1 MAGLVVAAPYY
12 NTTARLWDVVAPAL
26 ASMVPAGALQ
36 GIQLCPAGVIRLI
49 EPLRGNEFVKGLDLF
64 SLPEPLVSGVRYGA
78 AHPGISIDGPFPDV
92 MNTSFLIAV
101 RTAIRVPVS
110 GPDEDL
116 GLPDTP
122 NPVCGAPCGYDPV
135 TRTRFWGFAASTIML
150 NAVGRVHTSHTT
162 PAEASPLEALAADG
176 YEFELFAPPVNGQ
189 VEGTVIASS
198 GGDAGVRLRQPVE
211 VAIPIVDVQW
221 FLRLAP
227 PSGSWMP
234 SWFGGVVAAV
244 VVLSA
249 AAGMLLFAVLAS
261 RQRNRMLLR
270 MLLPR
275 ELLDG
280 LKAQDALQHAREVDG
295 ADTPADVLSGV
306 LSSLLLGEAP
316 DLRDVVLLRTVL
328 HQGRDVYRPF
338 NLGGKLKAANLDSDV
353 AGALLKQLGAVG
365 DGSGGAADPWA
376 HPGPGFALEVQPR
389 RGSASSQFSLSLA
402 TSTQDFHTSAPTSAR
417 FTTGQPGKELTALQR
432 ALMFVLSDCAAPQ
445 PAALLLE
452 PPTADVSRHG
462 KASMAGAWEG
472 PRTTDT
478 APQQPTYGLESTSGT
493 DVRAESMMGMGI
505 TSGVTPSAAVELL
518 PGGDGLSTTADD
530 CGDEYETTSSVGGS
544 TVAGTQTPG
553 GLRLG
558 TGVGARLVCPPR
570 AASGTGMGAAT
581 LPASGNVLLLT
592 GAGAGSG
599 QGSTAVPSSPRRLL
613 TSGRRG
619 VPGVTSPAVPDTDG
633 LGGSTSRV
641 PSAGIAR
648 SIAGAAGGARCIL
661 HFDSQKNSEV
671 WEGLANGAPQPQPQP
686 GAASLAPLPA
696 PAPPPPLIDQVE
708 SLLAVAASP
717 GQWQFNMFQLAEASG
732 GHALSTLGFFLC
744 VKEGLVS
751 RFGLK
756 PTTLARLL
764 RTLEAGYTDNPYHN
778 ATHAADVLRSLH
790 VLLMGTRLT
799 DHYLDPLGLLAA
811 YMAAIVHDLGH
822 PGLTGDFLVATSA
835 PLALRYND
843 NSPLESHHASAAF
856 TLLAERPEL
865 DALAP
870 LSKEQRSAL
879 RKMVIDL
886 VLGTDM
892 KQHFAMIAQY
902 KAVRRPMKEGEST
915 SRGMS
920 PSERNTGGGGAA
932 DAAADAP
939 AGNGAAALTGPLPLD
954 ETERLLSLQM
964 CLKAAD
970 LGHLGSELE
979 VHKRWLA
986 ALEEEF
992 FLQGDREKALGLP
1005 ISPLFDRSKQGA
1017 SKSQVG
1023 FFDFVALPLIRTL
1036 GEAFPG
1042 ARPIQACFEA
1052 NYAHWKEVQEAQQ
1065 AGSGQPSAVPLPKVS
1080 ASKQTSGEPVMPV
1093 PVVVIE
1099 AHD

>member
-1 MAGLVVAAPYY
+1 MPSPLSQRRASFVASVKEHFEEHARSLAQGVASWYGVQLSTAIAPTKALAALVVAAPHY
-12 NTTARLWDVVAPAL
+12 NTTARLWEIVAPAL
-26 ASMVPAGALQ
+26 AAMAPHGALQ
-36 GIQLCPAGVIRLI
+36 NIQLNPAGVIRHM
-49 EPLRGNEFVKGLDLF
+49 EPLRGNEFLMGADAF
-64 SLPEPLVSGVRYGA
+64 SLPEPVASSVLYSA
-78 AHPGISIDGPFPDV
+78 AHPGISIAGPFVDFAPTPK
-92 MNTSFLIAV
+92 NTSFYIVV

-110 GPDEDL
+110 GPEDDF

-122 NPVCGAPCGYDPV
+122 NPVCGAPCGYDAA
-135 TRTRFWGFAASTIML
+135 TRTRFWGFAVSVILL
-150 NAVGRVHTSHTT
+150 NAVGRVYTSDGATG
-162 PAEASPLEALAADG
+162 EASPLETFAADG
-176 YEFELFAPPVNGQ
+176 YDFELFAPPANGR
-189 VEGTVIASS
+189 VEGTVLASS
-198 GGDAGVRLRQPVE
+198 GGGAGMRLRHPVE
-211 VAIPIVDVQW
+211 VAIPVLNVEW

-227 PSGSWMP
+227 QSGSWMP
-234 SWFGGVVAAV
+234 AWFGGVVAAV
-244 VVLSA
+244 VIVSA
-249 AAGMLLFAVLAS
+249 AAAMLLFALLAS

-306 LSSLLLGEAP
+306 LSCLLLGEAP

-353 AGALLKQLGAVG
+353 AGALLKQLGAP
-365 DGSGGAADPWA
+365 A
-376 HPGPGFALEVQPR
+376 
-389 RGSASSQFSLSLA
+389 
-402 TSTQDFHTSAPTSAR
+402 
-417 FTTGQPGKELTALQR
+417 PGKERTALQR
-432 ALMFVLSDCAAPQ
+432 ALLFVLSDSAAPQ

-452 PPTADVSRHG
+452 LPTADVSTHG
-462 KASMAGAWEG
+462 KASMAGGWEG
-472 PRTTDT
+472 PRMTGT
-478 APQQPTYGLESTSGT
+478 ATQQPTSRPKSTPGT
-493 DVRAESMMGMGI
+493 DDVRAESTLGMGL
-505 TSGVTPSAAVELL
+505 TSGVGTPSAPVEHVT
-518 PGGDGLSTTADD
+518 GVDGLSTAADD
-530 CGDEYETTSSVGGS
+530 CGDEYETASSVGGS

-558 TGVGARLVCPPR
+558 RGMGSRLLCPART
-570 AASGTGMGAAT
+570 ANGTGMGAAT
-581 LPASGNVLLLT
+581 SVTSGSVLLPT
-592 GAGAGSG
+592 AVAGAGSG
-599 QGSTAVPSSPRRLL
+599 QGATLVPSSPRRLP

-619 VPGVTSPAVPDTDG
+619 VLPGLTSPAALDATDG
-633 LGGSTSRV
+633 LGGSTGRV
-641 PSAGIAR
+641 STTGIAR
-648 SIAGAAGGARCIL
+648 SMAGAAGGASCVLRT
-661 HFDSQKNSEV
+661 DSQQNSEAG
-671 WEGLANGAPQPQPQP
+671 EGLANGAPQPQPQP
-686 GAASLAPLPA
+686 GAASLSPLTL
-696 PAPPPPLIDQVE
+696 PAPPPPVIDQVE
-708 SLLAVAASP
+708 ALLAVAASP
-717 GQWQFNMFQLAEASG
+717 GQWQFDMFQLAEASG

-790 VLLMGTRLT
+790 VLLMGARLT

-811 YMAAIVHDLGH
+811 YMAAMVHDLGH

-843 NSPLESHHASAAF
+843 KSPLESHHASAAF
-856 TLLAERPEL
+856 TLIAERPEL

-879 RKMVIDL
+879 RKLVIDL

-902 KAVRRPMKEGEST
+902 KAVRRPMMEGEST
-915 SRGMS
+915 SRGIS
-920 PSERNTGGGGAA
+920 PSERNTGGGRAP

-939 AGNGAAALTGPLPLD
+939 AGNGPTGPAPLD
-954 ETERLLSLQM
+954 EAERLLTLQM

-1023 FFDFVALPLIRTL
+1023 FYDFVALPLIRTL

-1052 NYAHWKEVQEAQQ
+1052 NYAHWKEVQEGQQ

-1080 ASKQTSGEPVMPV
+1080 ASKRASEEPVVPV

>member
-1 MAGLVVAAPYY
+1 MAGLVVAAPRY
-12 NTTARLWDVVAPAL
+12 NTTAQIWDIVAPAL
-26 ASMVPAGALQ
+26 VAMAPDGVLQ
-36 GIQLCPAGVIRLI
+36 GIQLSPAGVIRLI
-49 EPLRGNEFVKGLDLF
+49 EPLRGNEFLMGADLF
-64 SLPEPLVSGVRYGA
+64 SLPEPISSSVRYGA
-78 AHPGISIDGPFPDV
+78 SQPGISVDGPFADFAPTPT
-92 MNTSFLIAV
+92 NTAYVIVV

-110 GPDEDL
+110 GPDDDL

-135 TRTRFWGFAASTIML
+135 TRTRFWGFAASTILL
-150 NAVGRVHTSHTT
+150 NAIGRVHTSDGTSG
-162 PAEASPLEALAADG
+162 EASPLETFAADG
-176 YEFELFAPPVNGQ
+176 YNFELFAPPSNGR

-198 GGDAGVRLRQPVE
+198 GGGAGMRLRQPVE
-211 VAIPIVDVQW
+211 VAIPILNLKWV
-221 FLRLAP
+221 LRLAP
-227 PSGSWMP
+227 QSGSWMP
-234 SWFGGVVAAV
+234 SWLGGVVAAV
-244 VVLSA
+244 VIASA
-249 AAGMLLFAVLAS
+249 AAGLLLFALLAS

-365 DGSGGAADPWA
+365 DGSGGAADEWA
-376 HPGPGFALEVQPR
+376 HPGPGFDLEVQPR
-389 RGSASSQFSLSLA
+389 QGSATSQFSLSLA

-432 ALMFVLSDCAAPQ
+432 ALMFVLSDSAAPQ

-452 PPTADVSRHG
+452 PPTADVCRHG
-462 KASMAGAWEG
+462 KASMAGTWEG
-472 PRTTDT
+472 ARTTDT
-478 APQQPTYGLESTSGT
+478 TAQQQAIYRRESSSAA
-493 DVRAESMMGMGI
+493 DVRAESIIGMGI
-505 TSGVTPSAAVELL
+505 SRAATGGGGALSAAREHVPE
-518 PGGDGLSTTADD
+518 GDGLSTAAND
-530 CGDEYETTSSVGGS
+530 CGEDYETASGVGGS
-544 TVAGTQTPG
+544 TLAGAQIPG

-558 TGVGARLVCPPR
+558 TGVGARLLCPPR
-570 AASGTGMGAAT
+570 AASGTGMG
-581 LPASGNVLLLT
+581 
-592 GAGAGSG
+592 
-599 QGSTAVPSSPRRLL
+599 
-613 TSGRRG
+613 
-619 VPGVTSPAVPDTDG
+619 
-633 LGGSTSRV
+633 
-641 PSAGIAR
+641 
-648 SIAGAAGGARCIL
+648 
-661 HFDSQKNSEV
+661 
-671 WEGLANGAPQPQPQP
+671 PQP

-696 PAPPPPLIDQVE
+696 PAPPLPIIDQVE

-764 RTLEAGYTDNPYHN
+764 RTLEAGYTNNPYHN

-790 VLLMGTRLT
+790 VLLMGARLT

-843 NSPLESHHASAAF
+843 KSPLESHHASAAF

-870 LSKEQRSAL
+870 LSKEQWSAL

-892 KQHFAMIAQY
+892 KQHFATIAQY

-915 SRGMS
+915 SRGMN
-920 PSERNTGGGGAA
+920 PSERNTGGGGAPS
-932 DAAADAP
+932 AAADAP

-1023 FFDFVALPLIRTL
+1023 FYDFVALPLIRTL
-1036 GEAFPG
+1036 GEDFPG

-1065 AGSGQPSAVPLPKVS
+1065 AGSAQPSAVTLPKIP
-1080 ASKQTSGEPVMPV
+1080 ASKRASEEHIMPI
-1093 PVVVIE
+1093 VVIE

>member
-1 MAGLVVAAPYY
+1 MA
-12 NTTARLWDVVAPAL
+12 
-26 ASMVPAGALQ
+26 PAGALQ
-36 GIQLCPAGVIRLI
+36 NIQLNPAGVIRLV
-49 EPLRGNEFVKGLDLF
+49 EPYRGNEFLMGADLF
-64 SLPEPLVSGVRYGA
+64 TLPEPIASSARYGA
-78 AHPGISIDGPFPDV
+78 AHPGISVDGPFADFSPTPQ
-92 MNTSFLIAV
+92 NTSYAIVV

-122 NPVCGAPCGYDPV
+122 NPICGAPCGYDAA
-135 TRTRFWGFAASTIML
+135 TRTRFWGFAASVILL
-150 NAVGRVHTSHTT
+150 NAVGRVHTSDGAA
-162 PAEASPLEALAADG
+162 AEASPLETFATDG
-176 YEFELFAPPVNGQ
+176 YDFELFAPPVNGR
-189 VEGTVIASS
+189 VEGTVIAST
-198 GGDAGVRLRQPVE
+198 GGRAGVRLRQPVE
-211 VAIPIVDVQW
+211 VAIPVLDNVKW
-221 FLRLAP
+221 YLRLAP
-227 PSGSWMP
+227 QSGSWMP
-234 SWFGGVVAAV
+234 AWFGGVVAAV
-244 VVLSA
+244 VIVSA
-249 AAGMLLFAVLAS
+249 AAGMLLFALLAS

-306 LSSLLLGEAP
+306 LSCLLLGEAP

-353 AGALLKQLGAVG
+353 EGALLKQLGAVG
-365 DGSGGAADPWA
+365 DGSGGAADQWA
-376 HPGPGFALEVQPR
+376 HPGPGFPLEVQPR

-402 TSTQDFHTSAPTSAR
+402 TSTQDFHTSAPTSAAR
-417 FTTGQPGKELTALQR
+417 FTTGQPGNERTALQR
-432 ALMFVLSDCAAPQ
+432 ALLFVLSDSAAPPQ

-462 KASMAGAWEG
+462 KASMAGTWEG

-478 APQQPTYGLESTSGT
+478 AMTRLPTKPTYGLESTPGT
-493 DVRAESMMGMGI
+493 DVRAEPTLGMGI
-505 TSGVTPSAAVELL
+505 TSGVGTPSAPVEHV
-518 PGGDGLSTTADD
+518 PGGDGLSTAADD
-530 CGDEYETTSSVGGS
+530 CGDDETAGAMGGS
-544 TVAGTQTPG
+544 TLAGGAPTPGG

-558 TGVGARLVCPPR
+558 TGMGSRLLCPLP
-570 AASGTGMGAAT
+570 AASGAGMGAAAT
-581 LPASGNVLLLT
+581 LPASGGALLLT
-592 GAGAGSG
+592 VAAGAGSG
-599 QGSTAVPSSPRRLL
+599 QGSTAVPSSPRCLP

-619 VPGVTSPAVPDTDG
+619 VPGLTSPAAQDADG
-633 LGGSTSRV
+633 LGGPTAGRVST
-641 PSAGIAR
+641 AGIAR
-648 SIAGAAGGARCIL
+648 SMAGAAGGASCTLRI
-661 HFDSQKNSEV
+661 DSQKSSEA
-671 WEGLANGAPQPQPQP
+671 WDGLANGAPQPQPQP
-686 GAASLAPLPA
+686 GAASLAQLTL
-696 PAPPPPLIDQVE
+696 PAPPPPVIDQVE
-708 SLLAVAASP
+708 SLLSVAASP
-717 GQWQFNMFQLAEASG
+717 GQWQFDMFQLAEATG

-778 ATHAADVLRSLH
+778 STHAADVLRSLH
-790 VLLMGTRLT
+790 VMLMGARLT

-843 NSPLESHHASAAF
+843 RSPLESHHASAAF
-856 TLLAERPEL
+856 TLMAERPEL
-865 DALAP
+865 DVLAP
-870 LSKEQRSAL
+870 LSKDQRSAL

-902 KAVRRPMKEGEST
+902 KAVRRPMMEGEST
-915 SRGMS
+915 SRAMS
-920 PSERNTGGGGAA
+920 PSERPTAGGGGAP

-939 AGNGAAALTGPLPLD
+939 AGNGGTALTGPLPLD
-954 ETERLLSLQM
+954 EVERLLTLQM

-1052 NYAHWKEVQEAQQ
+1052 NYAHWKEVQDGQQ
-1065 AGSGQPSAVPLPKVS
+1065 AGSTQPLAVPVPKVS
-1080 ASKQTSGEPVMPV
+1080 ASKRASSEEPVMPV

-1099 AHD
+1099 ARD

>member
-1 MAGLVVAAPYY
+1 MAPRMAPNSPPLKGLRGWLARVKEVLVGLPAVVRSSPSILLWALLVLGVLCGVGVWAVSHAA
-12 NTTARLWDVVAPAL
+12 NQEADRAKATATQLASHVASWYQTRLYGTFAPAAALTALVKNNPSWNASSTLFQSL
-26 ASMVPAGALQ
+26 APAIAAVVPGALHSL
-36 GIQLCPAGVIRLI
+36 QLIPAGVIRQAYPPAAGAYI
-49 EPLRGNEFVKGLDLF
+49 TGLD
-64 SLPEPLVSGVRYGA
+64 
-78 AHPGISIDGPFPDV
+78 I
-92 MNTSFLIAV
+92 
-101 RTAIRVPVS
+101 
-110 GPDEDL
+110 L
-116 GLPDTP
+116 GHSP
-122 NPVCGAPCGYDPV
+122 NPKCGAPCGYNS
-135 TRTRFWGFAASTIML
+135 TTGTKFWGFVV
-150 NAVGRVHTSHTT
+150 AVFYMDALEVT
-162 PAEASPLEALAADG
+162 AESPLGMLKNHH
-176 YEFELFAPPVNGQ
+176 YLFTLTAPPPDSGEAGADIIVASHLHDRTLVDPVRVAVPLLDMQWVLSVCKENGTWWPAWYPGA
-189 VEGTVIASS
+189 VV
-198 GGDAGVRLRQPVE
+198 GV
-211 VAIPIVDVQW
+211 
-221 FLRLAP
+221 
-227 PSGSWMP
+227 
-234 SWFGGVVAAV
+234 VVAAIIV
-244 VVLSA
+244 A
-249 AAGMLLFAVLAS
+249 ALVFAVLVS

-306 LSSLLLGEAP
+306 LSCLLLGEAP

-338 NLGGKLKAANLDSDV
+338 NLGGKIKAANLDSDV
-353 AGALLKQLGAVG
+353 AGALMAQLG
-365 DGSGGAADPWA
+365 GSNSDPGGLGGADAEKPSAGFPGRDPRGYHRSRSHLTLLLSSSTFSSQSELA
-376 HPGPGFALEVQPR
+376 PLQPEPCRARRPSLLAQQPSKDLTPMQRGLAFLLSDVAASTTSTSQGPAEPSGPLAAFGSVALHVDRATARSPQVSTLRHFVASGVAAGTATQPQVELQPGGPGAAAFMHGGRSNRSVSGMLQRMGSLTLSNAERGSPSQQGAGRCLTTHNLATAEMDEDGLESSASRRGGASSPGPGGAQHDGLFATIDNSDVERSMDRKCARTDSEVVDGALNTMVDTYGGMSGTF
-389 RGSASSQFSLSLA
+389 GSSHMGGALSSQ
-402 TSTQDFHTSAPTSAR
+402 
-417 FTTGQPGKELTALQR
+417 
-432 ALMFVLSDCAAPQ
+432 
-445 PAALLLE
+445 
-452 PPTADVSRHG
+452 
-462 KASMAGAWEG
+462 
-472 PRTTDT
+472 
-478 APQQPTYGLESTSGT
+478 
-493 DVRAESMMGMGI
+493 
-505 TSGVTPSAAVELL
+505 
-518 PGGDGLSTTADD
+518 GGR
-530 CGDEYETTSSVGGS
+530 
-544 TVAGTQTPG
+544 
-553 GLRLG
+553 LRLG
-558 TGVGARLVCPPR
+558 
-570 AASGTGMGAAT
+570 
-581 LPASGNVLLLT
+581 
-592 GAGAGSG
+592 
-599 QGSTAVPSSPRRLL
+599 
-613 TSGRRG
+613 
-619 VPGVTSPAVPDTDG
+619 
-633 LGGSTSRV
+633 
-641 PSAGIAR
+641 
-648 SIAGAAGGARCIL
+648 
-661 HFDSQKNSEV
+661 
-671 WEGLANGAPQPQPQP
+671 
-686 GAASLAPLPA
+686 
-696 PAPPPPLIDQVE
+696 VE

-790 VLLMGTRLT
+790 VLLMGARLT

-811 YMAAIVHDLGH
+811 YIAAIVHDLGH

-843 NSPLESHHASAAF
+843 KSPLESHHASAAF
-856 TLLAERPEL
+856 TLIAERPEL

-902 KAVRRPMKEGEST
+902 KAVRRPVRECSMSHGRGSSAQAST
-915 SRGMS
+915 CGV
-920 PSERNTGGGGAA
+920 PPPAEANAA
-932 DAAADAP
+932 VTP
-939 AGNGAAALTGPLPLD
+939 EPLD
-954 ETERLLSLQM
+954 DTERMLSLQM

-1023 FFDFVALPLIRTL
+1023 FFDFVALPLIRAL
-1036 GEAFPG
+1036 GEAFLG

-1080 ASKQTSGEPVMPV
+1080 AAKAASEKTSTNGVAAAANAVTPAAV
-1093 PVVVIE
+1093 
-1099 AHD
+1099 DNT